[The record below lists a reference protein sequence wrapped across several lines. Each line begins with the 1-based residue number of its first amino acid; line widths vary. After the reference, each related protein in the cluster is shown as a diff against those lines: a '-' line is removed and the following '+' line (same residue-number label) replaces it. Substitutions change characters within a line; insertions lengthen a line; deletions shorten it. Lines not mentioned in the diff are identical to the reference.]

1 MRIDKFS
8 TRNEKLRAAY
18 RLVSIC
24 NRENFVM
31 RHEPYLVKDNNGYGK
46 PVFRLYYPNT
56 PDDMMT
62 GIRQFWENM
71 SKLAPDIDPSI
82 LKFVPSN
89 ENEYYAYAFET
100 NKRTDTPDTCYM
112 IEDGYDEGDNA
123 LKIKNMEK
131 KLRNDRK
138 EKAEEMEELSKQ
150 AKMKEYEE
158 EIPTRKHYNWTF
170 PTSDFTEKEISD
182 AALKAQK
189 SNESFFIEDDT
200 HMRIF
205 EEFVQND
212 NSTEAK
218 LRRYLER
225 KRKEAE
231 ERDRNRPHPKTREE
245 LQDMIVDAI
254 EKNGTEVD
262 LNHIDTSEIED
273 MNFLFCIH
281 YSNDIN
287 KSQILQSFNG
297 DISEW
302 DVSSVEDMRYMFK
315 DATSFNGN
323 ISDWDVSNVTNMTF
337 MFYGAASFNG
347 DISDWDVRKVTNMNN
362 MFCGAASFNQDIS
375 NWKEKLGSV
384 TDMSFMFDSAESF
397 DQNLSGWDVAR
408 KYTVNM
414 FKDCPIEDKNKPKGL
429 E

>member
-24 NRENFVM
+24 DKENFVM
-31 RHEPYLVKDNNGYGK
+31 RRKPYLVKDSNGYGK
-46 PVFRLYYPNT
+46 PVFRLYYPST
-56 PDDMMT
+56 PGEMMA
-62 GIRQFWENM
+62 GVREFWENM

-89 ENEYYAYAFET
+89 ESKYYAYAFET

-158 EIPTRKHYNWTF
+158 EIPTRKHYEWKF
-170 PTSDFTEKEISD
+170 PTGDFTEKEISD

-231 ERDRNRPHPKTREE
+231 ERDRNRPRPKNMEE
-245 LQDMIVDAI
+245 LQDMIIDAI
-254 EKNGTEVD
+254 KENGSEVD
-262 LNHIDTSEIED
+262 LNYIDVSKINDMKLLFYQYYGDDED
-273 MNFLFCIH
+273 
-281 YSNDIN
+281 
-287 KSQILQSFNG
+287 KTKILNSFNG

-302 DVSSVEDMRYMFK
+302 DVSSVE
-315 DATSFNGN
+315 
-323 ISDWDVSNVTNMTF
+323 NMYC
-337 MFYGAASFNG
+337 MFYDAADFNG
-347 DISDWDVRKVTNMNN
+347 DISDWDVGRVMDMEC
-362 MFCGAASFNQDIS
+362 MFMDATSFNCDIS
-375 NWKEKLGSV
+375 DWDVSRVKYMQL
-384 TDMSFMFDSAESF
+384 MFGGAESF
-397 DQNLSGWDVAR
+397 NQNLSGWNVAG
-408 KYTVNM
+408 KYTEDM
-414 FKDCPIEDKNKPKGL
+414 FRNCPIDDKNKPKGL
-429 E
+429 VELQ